1 MSSLR
6 ACGCVTCGCWYWC
19 CWAEVSQCLAPQTY
33 SPGQVGTT
41 DAAAKAKL
49 TFETVMRQLMARDG
63 LPPLAALQTE
73 FRLADVDGSGTLSRS
88 EVQRALRQWGCPLS
102 SGEVDVCY
110 SHSRHSFS
118 PMVVVVVDEPCVCVQ
133 PRPCSASLT
142 PMGTEC

>member
-1 MSSLR
+1 M
-6 ACGCVTCGCWYWC
+6 
-19 CWAEVSQCLAPQTY
+19 APQTY

-110 SHSRHSFS
+110 SHSRRRFS
-118 PMVVVVVDEPCVCVQ
+118 PMLVVVVDEP
-133 PRPCSASLT
+133 
-142 PMGTEC
+142 